1 VAKLINKCEKN
12 FTTISNHLI
21 YSTDLSFKA
30 KGLLIYMISRPE
42 NWIFY
47 ETEIAKNSK
56 DGLSSIR
63 SGIKEL
69 ITQGYIVRHRVRLKN
84 GTLKGSEYWIYDTPI
99 NKPLVIDMMLEQKQ
113 KKVRKQK
120 VKSTATKKAGKGI
133 VDPFFDDC
141 ELPTREHTQ
150 YDTNRLFRDHVDSV

>member
-1 VAKLINKCEKN
+1 
-12 FTTISNHLI
+12 
-21 YSTDLSFKA
+21 
-30 KGLLIYMISRPE
+30 MISRPE

-69 ITQGYIVRHRVRLKN
+69 ITQGYIVRHRVRLKD
-84 GTLKGSEYWIYDTPI
+84 GTLKGSEYWIYDTPGTHDD
-99 NKPLVIDMMLEQKQ
+99 KEVKEYKADID
-113 KKVRKQK
+113 
-120 VKSTATKKAGKGI
+120 
-133 VDPFFDDC
+133 DPFFDDY

>member
-69 ITQGYIVRHRVRLKN
+69 ITQGYIVRHRVRLKD
-84 GTLKGSEYWIYDTPI
+84 GTLKGSEYWIYDTPGEHTD
-99 NKPLVIDMMLEQKQ
+99 KE
-113 KKVRKQK
+113 
-120 VKSTATKKAGKGI
+120 VKEYKADI
-133 VDPFFDDC
+133 ADPFFDDC